1 MVTRRRTARKKRS
14 ARPLGNLGGP
24 PARKTGGWVAL
35 VLGALVIV
43 NLYVFVWDKQTSVG
57 AIKREADRATPTAMV
72 PSRPLAA
79 PGGPVP
85 TAPAVATAPIGPP
98 GVIDGK
104 VGKSDTL
111 GRVLKKSGLTA
122 AEADEVIRSLSGV
135 FDFKTMRSGQTYRI
149 ERGPDGRVKSFELV
163 VSKVQTVRAER
174 GPAGGLVGK
183 ADNSQT
189 RIEVKSIGG
198 RIESSLYATIK
209 ASGESAALVDFFV
222 DVFAYDL
229 DFYNDTHDGDT
240 FRVIVEKE
248 LAGAQSGPAGQA
260 RSAGQA
266 GAAGAAELVRYRRI
280 LAAEY
285 SGKVGTFRTFWFSPR
300 PSASVTAPA
309 SRPLSA
315 ARGGARDPSGGS
327 PAGLGEWLGDGYFD
341 DRGQSS
347 EKTFLKTPLKFQRV
361 SSGFDRARMHPVL
374 HTVRAHLGIDY
385 AAPTGT
391 PVWAAA
397 SGVITHRGDG
407 AGAGNLVM
415 IKHDG
420 GLETAYMHLSK
431 FADGQKV
438 GQRVAAK
445 TVIGFVGATG
455 LATGPHLHFGVKQNG
470 EFIDP
475 TRLTPTRSRT
485 VAAKD
490 LEAFKA
496 EVGKLSAQLA
506 AIAIAKP
513 AT

>member
-1 MVTRRRTARKKRS
+1 
-14 ARPLGNLGGP
+14 
-24 PARKTGGWVAL
+24 
-35 VLGALVIV
+35 VLGALVLV
-43 NLYVFVWDKQTSVG
+43 NLYVFVWDKKTSVG
-57 AIKREADRATPTAMV
+57 AIKREADRASATPTAML
-72 PSRPLAA
+72 PSRPLTEAGVPAAGSAAA
-79 PGGPVP
+79 PIVAAPV
-85 TAPAVATAPIGPP
+85 GPP

-111 GRVLKKSGLTA
+111 GRVLKKSGLSA
-122 AEADEVIRSLSGV
+122 AETDEVIRALSGV
-135 FDFKTMRSGQTYRI
+135 FDFKTLRAGQTYRI
-149 ERGPDGRVKSFELV
+149 ERGADGRVKLFELV

-174 GPAGGLVGK
+174 GPDGALTGK
-183 ADNSQT
+183 AESSQT
-189 RIEVKSIGG
+189 QIETKAIGG

-240 FRVIVEKE
+240 FRVVVEKQVM
-248 LAGAQSGPAGQA
+248 AGAN
-260 RSAGQA
+260 
-266 GAAGAAELVRYRRI
+266 GATELVRYRRI

-285 SGKVGTFRTFWFSPR
+285 AGKAGTFRTFWY
-300 PSASVTAPA
+300 
-309 SRPLSA
+309 
-315 ARGGARDPSGGS
+315 GNGYYNEQ
-327 PAGLGEWLGDGYFD
+327 GE
-341 DRGQSS
+341 SS

-361 SSGFDRARMHPVL
+361 SSGFDHARMHPVL

-397 SGVITHRGDG
+397 GGVITHRGDAG
-407 AGAGNLVM
+407 GAGNMVLL
-415 IKHDG
+415 KHDG
-420 GLETAYMHLSK
+420 GIETAYMHLSK

-445 TVIGFVGATG
+445 TVIGYVGATG

-475 TRLTPTRSRT
+475 TKLAPIRARG

-490 LEAFKA
+490 LADFKA
-496 EVGKLSAQLA
+496 EIAKLEARLA
-506 AIAIAKP
+506 AIRIAKP
-513 AT
+513 AA